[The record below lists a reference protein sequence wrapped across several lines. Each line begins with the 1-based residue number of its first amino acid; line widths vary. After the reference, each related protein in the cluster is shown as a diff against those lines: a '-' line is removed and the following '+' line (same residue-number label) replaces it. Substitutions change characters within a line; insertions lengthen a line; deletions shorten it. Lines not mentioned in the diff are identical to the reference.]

1 MSPTPTKLKKGFHV
15 IGNHDKMYKPC
26 WMSLVKKNDD
36 YKKLNAC
43 PRHDL
48 HDKLKLKNSNPR
60 SCIFFHMIEALS
72 STIRLTKQRSCHF
85 ILVIQQKIYRDII
98 QKSSYPSSYPT

>member
-48 HDKLKLKNSNPR
+48 HDKLKLKK
-60 SCIFFHMIEALS
+60 L
-72 STIRLTKQRSCHF
+72 
-85 ILVIQQKIYRDII
+85 
-98 QKSSYPSSYPT
+98 

>member
-48 HDKLKLKNSNPR
+48 HDKLKLKNSNLR
-60 SCIFFHMIEALS
+60 SWIFFLYDRGTLVHHPFNYAKKLPFHFS
-72 STIRLTKQRSCHF
+72 NTTKD
-85 ILVIQQKIYRDII
+85 L
-98 QKSSYPSSYPT
+98 